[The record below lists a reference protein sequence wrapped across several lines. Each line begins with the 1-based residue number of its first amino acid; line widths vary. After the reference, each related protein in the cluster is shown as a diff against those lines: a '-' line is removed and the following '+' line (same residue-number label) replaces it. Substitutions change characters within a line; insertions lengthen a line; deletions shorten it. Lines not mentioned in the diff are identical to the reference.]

1 MSELDF
7 EMIIF
12 TEKVFIKVK
21 KEEITMKEV
30 IIATKNPGK
39 AKEFEYIFARRGIA
53 VRTLLD
59 HPEIPEVEETGTT
72 FEENA
77 VLKAETISK
86 ALNKMVIGDDSGLM
100 VDALEGR
107 PGIYSARYA
116 GEPKNDQNNTNKLLS
131 KLTGIPEENR
141 TARFYCALAVAI
153 PGKETFTVSGNVE
166 GRILEEQRG
175 TNGFGY
181 DPVFYVPEKGLAMAE
196 LSADVKNQ
204 ISHRAN
210 ALKKL
215 DDLLDSILERDEQ
228 A

>member
-1 MSELDF
+1 
-7 EMIIF
+7 
-12 TEKVFIKVK
+12 
-21 KEEITMKEV
+21 MKEV

-39 AKEFEYIFARRGIA
+39 AREFEHIFAPRGIA

-59 HPEIPEVEETGTT
+59 FPEIEDVEETGSS

-77 VLKAETISK
+77 TLKAEAVSQQ
-86 ALNKMVIGDDSGLM
+86 LNKMVIGDDSGLI
-100 VDALEGR
+100 VDALDGR

-116 GEPKNDQNNTNKLLS
+116 GEEPKNDQKNLEKVLFELQ
-131 KLTGIPEENR
+131 GVPEDDR
-141 TARFYCALAVAI
+141 TARFYCALAVAV
-153 PGKETFTVSGNVE
+153 PGKETITVAGICK

-181 DPVFYVPEKGLAMAE
+181 DPVFYVPEKGRAMAE
-196 LSADVKNQ
+196 LSSDEKNK

-215 DDLLDSILERDEQ
+215 EFMLDSIMER
-228 A
+228 AK

>member
-1 MSELDF
+1 
-7 EMIIF
+7 
-12 TEKVFIKVK
+12 
-21 KEEITMKEV
+21 MKEV

-39 AKEFEYIFARRGIA
+39 AKEFEHIFAPRGIA
-53 VRTLLD
+53 VKTLLD
-59 HPEIPEVEETGTT
+59 YPEIEDVEETGTT

-77 VLKAETISK
+77 TLKAEAVSQK
-86 ALNKMVIGDDSGLM
+86 LNKMVIGDDSGLI

-116 GEPKNDQNNTNKLLS
+116 GEEPKDDQKNLEKVLNELQGVS
-131 KLTGIPEENR
+131 EENR
-141 TARFYCALAVAI
+141 TARFYCALAVAL
-153 PGKETFTVSGNVE
+153 PGKETITVSGTCE

-181 DPVFYVPEKGLAMAE
+181 DPVFYVPEKGRAMAE
-196 LSADVKNQ
+196 LSSDEKNK

-215 DDLLDSILERDEQ
+215 EGILDSIVERAE
-228 A
+228 

>member
-1 MSELDF
+1 M
-7 EMIIF
+7 
-12 TEKVFIKVK
+12 
-21 KEEITMKEV
+21 MKEV

-39 AKEFEYIFARRGIA
+39 AKEFEHIFAARGIE

-59 HPEIPEVEETGTT
+59 FPEIPEVKETGLT
-72 FEENA
+72 FEDNA
-77 VLKAETISK
+77 ILKAEAVSK
-86 ALNKMVIGDDSGLM
+86 ALGKMVIGDDSGLM

-116 GEPKNDQNNTNKLLS
+116 GEPKNDENNTDKVLSELKGLL
-131 KLTGIPEENR
+131 EEKR

-153 PGKETFTVSGNVE
+153 PGQETITVSGTCE
-166 GRILEEQRG
+166 GRILEERRG
-175 TNGFGY
+175 SHGFGY

-196 LSADVKNQ
+196 LSSDEKNK

-215 DDLLDSILERDEQ
+215 DVVLDSILER
-228 A
+228 AKK

>member
-1 MSELDF
+1 
-7 EMIIF
+7 
-12 TEKVFIKVK
+12 
-21 KEEITMKEV
+21 MKEV

-39 AKEFEYIFARRGIA
+39 AKEFEHIFAKRGMA

-59 HPEIPEVEETGTT
+59 FPEIPDVAETGTT

-77 VLKAETISK
+77 TLKAESVSQF
-86 ALNKMVIGDDSGLM
+86 LNKMVIGDDSGLM

-131 KLTGIPEENR
+131 ELKGVREDKR

-153 PGKETFTVSGNVE
+153 PGKETFTVSGTCE

-181 DPVFYVPEKGLAMAE
+181 DPVFYVPEKNAAMAE
-196 LSADVKNQ
+196 LSADEKNK

-215 DDLLDSILERDEQ
+215 DSVLDSLLERVDET
-228 A
+228 

>member
-1 MSELDF
+1 
-7 EMIIF
+7 
-12 TEKVFIKVK
+12 
-21 KEEITMKEV
+21 MKEV

-39 AKEFEYIFARRGIA
+39 AREFEHIFAPRGIE

-59 HPEIPEVEETGTT
+59 FPEIPDVEETGKT

-77 VLKAETISK
+77 ILKAEAVSQ

-100 VDALEGR
+100 VDSLEER

-116 GEPKNDQNNTNKLLS
+116 GEPKNDQNNTDKVLS
-131 KLTGIPEENR
+131 ELKDVSDEER

-153 PGKETFTVSGNVE
+153 PGKKTLTVSGTVE
-166 GRILEEQRG
+166 GRILEARRG

-181 DPVFYVPEKGLAMAE
+181 DPVFYVPSMGLAMAE
-196 LSADVKNQ
+196 LSADEKNK

-215 DDLLDSILERDEQ
+215 DVVLDSILERAEQ
-228 A
+228 S

>member
-1 MSELDF
+1 MN
-7 EMIIF
+7 
-12 TEKVFIKVK
+12 
-21 KEEITMKEV
+21 EV

-39 AKEFEYIFARRGIA
+39 AREFEHIFAPRKIA
-53 VRTLLD
+53 VKTLLD
-59 HPEIPEVEETGTT
+59 FPEIPEVEETGLT

-77 VLKAETISK
+77 TLKAVAVSQ

-116 GEPKNDQNNTNKLLS
+116 GEPKNDQNNTNKVLS
-131 KLTGIPEENR
+131 ELTGVPEAER
-141 TARFYCALAVAI
+141 TARFYCALAVAV
-153 PGKETFTVSGNVE
+153 PGQETFTVSGTCE
-166 GRILEEQRG
+166 GRILEAPRG

-181 DPVFYVPEKGLAMAE
+181 DPVFYVPDKGCAMAE
-196 LSADVKNQ
+196 LSADEKNR

-215 DDLLDSILERDEQ
+215 DNLLDSILVRADKQ
-228 A
+228 

>member
-1 MSELDF
+1 
-7 EMIIF
+7 
-12 TEKVFIKVK
+12 
-21 KEEITMKEV
+21 MKEV

-39 AKEFEYIFARRGIA
+39 AREFEHIFSARGIV

-59 HPEIPEVEETGTT
+59 YPEIPEVEETGVT

-77 VLKAETISK
+77 ILKAEAVSQ
-86 ALNKMVIGDDSGLM
+86 ALGKMVIGDDSGLM

-116 GEPKNDQNNTNKLLS
+116 GEPKNDQNNTDKVLS
-131 KLTGIPEENR
+131 ELKGLPEEKR
-141 TARFYCALAVAI
+141 SARFYCALAVAV
-153 PGKETFTVSGNVE
+153 PGQEPMTVSGTCE
-166 GRILEEQRG
+166 GRILEERRG

-181 DPVFYVPEKGLAMAE
+181 DPVFYVPEKGVAMAE
-196 LSADVKNQ
+196 LSSDEKNK

-215 DDLLDSILERDEQ
+215 DVVLDSILEKAGQ
-228 A
+228 

>member
-1 MSELDF
+1 
-7 EMIIF
+7 
-12 TEKVFIKVK
+12 
-21 KEEITMKEV
+21 MKEV

-39 AKEFEYIFARRGIA
+39 AREFEHIFSSRGIT

-59 HPEIPEVEETGTT
+59 YPEIPEVEETGTT

-77 VLKAETISK
+77 TLKAVSVSK
-86 ALNKMVIGDDSGLM
+86 ALGQMVIGDDSGLI

-116 GEPKNDQNNTNKLLS
+116 GEPKNDQNNTDKVLS
-131 KLTGIPEENR
+131 ELEGIPEEKR
-141 TARFYCALAVAI
+141 TARFYCALAVAV
-153 PGKETFTVSGNVE
+153 PGQETETVSGTCE
-166 GRILEEQRG
+166 GQILEARRG

-181 DPVFYVPEKGLAMAE
+181 DPVFYVPEKGLSMAE
-196 LSADVKNQ
+196 LSSEEKNK

-215 DDLLDSILERDEQ
+215 DVVLDEILERAEQ
-228 A
+228 